1 MKALTTLGTA
11 LLFLT
16 LGPIV
21 PAFAQDKQE
30 EAKPEQK
37 QEQEHAQPQKQQPQ
51 QQAKQ
56 PTEQKQQ
63 QQAKQPTE
71 QKQQQQA
78 KQPTEQKQQQ
88 QAKQPT
94 EQKQQQQA
102 KQPTQQKQQQQAK
115 QPTEQK
121 QQQQAKQPSQNKSA
135 QPQQQAKQQPAQH
148 TQEQQHAQQ
157 AAWQG
162 HRSQNWQSDHR
173 TWQQRGGYNGYR
185 IPDDRYNGYFGS
197 GHAFVIYSQPYM
209 VVGGFPRFQYSGYWF
224 TLVDPWPSVWA
235 NTWYETDSIYV
246 VYADGGYYM
255 YNQSYPGVG
264 IAISV
269 SL

>member
-11 LLFLT
+11 FLFLT
-16 LGPIV
+16 LGTIV

-51 QQAKQ
+51 QQ
-56 PTEQKQQ
+56 E
-63 QQAKQPTE
+63 
-71 QKQQQQA
+71 
-78 KQPTEQKQQQ
+78 
-88 QAKQPT
+88 
-94 EQKQQQQA
+94 
-102 KQPTQQKQQQQAK
+102 
-115 QPTEQK
+115 
-121 QQQQAKQPSQNKSA
+121 QQAKQPSQNKPA
-135 QPQQQAKQQPAQH
+135 EPQQQAKQPSQSKPAQPKQEAKQPSQSKPAQPKQEAKQPSQNKPAQPKQEAKQPSQSKPAQQQQPAQH

-162 HRSQNWQSDHR
+162 HQSGNWQSDHR

-185 IPDDRYNGYFGS
+185 IPDNRYNGYFGS
-197 GHAFVIYSQPYM
+197 GHAFVIFSQPYM

-224 TLVDPWPSVWA
+224 SLVDPWPSSWA
-235 NTWYETDSIYV
+235 NNWYETDNVYV
-246 VYADGGYYM
+246 VYADNGYYM